1 MIESL
6 PGFREFYPERCAVR
20 NYIFETW
27 RQTAKRF
34 GFLEYDAPLLEP
46 LELYVEKS
54 GEEITEQLFTFV
66 DRGGREVALRPEMT
80 PSLARL
86 VGKRGQSLKRPIKWF
101 SVSQNFRYEKPQKGR
116 LRSHYQLNADI
127 LGEPGPTADA
137 ELIALCIQQLTELG
151 LKPEDVW
158 IRLSDRVLWVAFLSG
173 FGFEERQI
181 AELLGIIDKRER
193 EERMATIEKL
203 RTYFPESAEDFL
215 DKVEDL
221 VSARTM
227 EELRSTVMRHVD
239 GGDLRTEVENR
250 LTEWE
255 ALLESL
261 DAMEL
266 KPFVRID
273 LGIVRGLAYYTGFV
287 FEAFER
293 SGETRSLAGG
303 GRYDDLIKRLG
314 YMEIPAVGFGMGDVT
329 LTDALEARNLL
340 PDFTQ
345 SPEIYVVIGGEAERI
360 TALGD
365 IALLRK
371 QRFRVEYPLK
381 FSNIGKQLKLAGQS
395 GARLAL
401 IYGSDELQK
410 KSVKIRDLDS
420 REEELVKREE
430 LLDRVKE
437 LLGS

>member
-1 MIESL
+1 M
-6 PGFREFYPERCAVR
+6 
-20 NYIFETW
+20 
-27 RQTAKRF
+27 
-34 GFLEYDAPLLEP
+34 EYDAPLLES

-137 ELIALCIQQLTELG
+137 ELMALCIQQLTELG

-158 IRLSDRVLWVAFLSG
+158 IRLSDRVLWVAFLSC

-227 EELRSTVMRHVD
+227 EDLRSTVIRHVD
-239 GGDLRTEVENR
+239 GGDLRTEVEHR

-261 DAMEL
+261 DAMKL
-266 KPFVRID
+266 MPFVGID

-293 SGETRSLAGG
+293 SGESRSLAGG

-340 PDFTQ
+340 PDITQ

-360 TALGD
+360 AALGD
-365 IALLRK
+365 IGLLRK

-381 FSNIGKQLKLAGQS
+381 LSKIGKQLKSAGQS

-401 IYGSDELQK
+401 IYGSDELQIQ
-410 KSVKIRDLDS
+410 SVKIRDLDS
-420 REEELVKREE
+420 REEELVKRVE